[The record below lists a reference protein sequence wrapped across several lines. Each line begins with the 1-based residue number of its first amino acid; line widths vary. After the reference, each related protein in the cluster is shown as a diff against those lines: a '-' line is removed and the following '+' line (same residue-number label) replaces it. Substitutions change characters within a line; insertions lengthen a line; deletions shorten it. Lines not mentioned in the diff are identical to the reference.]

1 MNVFTSEVEMLRAE
15 CKEWEKVCNQ
25 HLRHIN
31 KLKKKLDEAFCDG
44 FKAGFKESGEGF
56 NGECGASNQEVDV
69 VCKEALKERKK

>member
-31 KLKKKLDEAFCDG
+31 KLKKKLDEKEKEIYIQQNMEMKTALGLAF
-44 FKAGFKESGEGF
+44 FFF
-56 NGECGASNQEVDV
+56 NV
-69 VCKEALKERKK
+69 VQTYIKNMKVK